1 MPLTEQLPGSVAPM
15 SGVERLQGELM
26 RRAHR
31 LEAVASLVVE
41 FRILGPVEVLS
52 GERPVAIEGRRTR
65 VLLAMLLVWRNQTVS
80 LDALIEGL
88 WPQGPPS
95 SAKGSLHVY
104 VSRLRSALAA
114 AGPLAGGER
123 IKRKPP
129 GYELRTLD
137 GEVDADRFERMLAV
151 AEAGLQDRRF
161 ATASSALRDALTL
174 VRGPVLGE
182 CRDDAFAQAE
192 VARLEAMT
200 VRAVERRVDADLA
213 LGRHAVLAGELEGLV
228 AAHPL
233 QERFREQLMLA
244 LYRSGRQ
251 ADALSAYQDAYQVLA
266 GELGL
271 VPGPGLRSLEAAIL
285 QQDPAIDYAPPERE
299 TGPAARGRLPFVGR
313 GRARQALDAAWRR
326 ARSGERQLV
335 LVEGDSGIGKTRLAT
350 EAAAAAGSGGGEI
363 LMGRAVGDAP
373 VPFFPF
379 VEALSPHAAGLG
391 PDRLRSIAGPGAPY
405 LAQLLPGLP
414 APGPPARPGEVGA
427 EASSHRYLMFEA
439 VVALLGAIAAPAG
452 AVLILD
458 EWHQADPSTV
468 QLLEHV
474 ARHQSPARLL
484 IIATVTTPPPTAGVL
499 LDLAAAGLAGRITLD
514 GLSGDE
520 AGELLAAAA
529 GRNGGMPAGL
539 ARAVADLTAG
549 VPLFVVEMGKGLA
562 ELDTRQAQVLAADLP
577 VPERIQALLDRRLS
591 RVAPFVASL
600 LATAS
605 VIGPSF
611 DPGVLAAL
619 CRQPESAVAG
629 QLQAAVAAGL
639 IHQDAAAG
647 QYRFA
652 HQLIQRTLLDRIGSA
667 ARARLQGELAHI
679 LIRPDAPAETSPAL
693 IAHHFAQAARFHARQ
708 AVTYAMHAGD
718 HAMSLLAFEDAA
730 ALYRSA
736 LASLRSFG
744 DPDPRLESR
753 IQVALGR
760 AHQACYQRSEA
771 MAAFR
776 RAGELAVSH
785 ADGQALADAAWGLM
799 VSAEFST
806 TDNESVEFLRHA
818 LAAFD
823 TADGS
828 LRARLTAGL
837 AQVLPAGDPEAASL
851 ARAAVDMARRVGQ
864 PTTLAWVLRAAVL
877 VTWSPDNLEWRRA
890 ATGEVIALAG
900 ELGWVELAM
909 DARNWRSAMR
919 EELGDF
925 GRADADRAGVE
936 RWAAQS
942 RRPFFAGLAAMRR
955 AGRALLEGR
964 YHDAEDEAGQML
976 AAGSESPDFIA
987 AYGVQL
993 LLLRRDQGRLA
1004 EIDALVAAQLAEA
1017 PHIPGWQVAQ
1027 AVVDTGLGRR
1037 SAARRRLAALAA
1049 GRAAGL
1055 PRDWLWLAATTV
1067 LADVCADLGAVD
1079 AAEDLRAAL
1088 SPFSGRVAVLGHG
1101 IAAAGAV
1108 DGPLGRLETLLQQWG
1123 PAGRHLA
1130 AAIALNRRI
1139 GAAPAL
1145 ARAQLGYAGLL
1156 LRRGSPGDRGQAAAL
1171 VDEASATARR
1181 LGMAGLEP
1189 ALQQARAMARAPQEN
1204 RKHPPRS

>member
-1 MPLTEQLPGSVAPM
+1 MPLTEQLSGSVALLG
-15 SGVERLQGELM
+15 SVERLPGELIQ
-26 RRAHR
+26 RTHR
-31 LEAVASLVVE
+31 LEAVASLVVD

-52 GERPVAIEGRRTR
+52 GGRRVAIEGRRTR

-80 LDALIEGL
+80 LDALIDGL

-95 SAKGSLHVY
+95 SAKSSLHAY

-151 AEAGLQDRRF
+151 AEADLQDRRF
-161 ATASSALRDALTL
+161 ASAAAALRDALML

-192 VARLEAMT
+192 AARLEAMQ

-213 LGRHAVLAGELEGLV
+213 LGRHAALAGELEGLV

-233 QERFREQLMLA
+233 RERFREQLMLA

-251 ADALSAYQDAYQVLA
+251 GDALSAYQDAYRVLA

-285 QQDPAIDYAPPERE
+285 QQDPAIDYVPPEPG
-299 TGPAARGRLPFVGR
+299 TGRVPFVGR
-313 GRARQALDAAWRR
+313 ERARLVLDTAWRR
-326 ARSGERQLV
+326 ARGGERQLV
-335 LVEGDSGIGKTRLAT
+335 VVEGDSGIGKTRLAT
-350 EAAAAAGSGGGEI
+350 EAAAAAGSEGGEV
-363 LMGRAVGDAP
+363 LLGRVVGEAL

-379 VEALSPHAAGLG
+379 VEALSPHAARLG
-391 PDRLRSIAGPGAPY
+391 PDRLQFIAGPGARY
-405 LAQLLPGLP
+405 LAQLLPGLS
-414 APGPPARPGEVGA
+414 APERPARPGDA
-427 EASSHRYLMFEA
+427 EARASSDRYRMFEA
-439 VVALLGAIAAPAG
+439 VVALLNAIAAPAG

-458 EWHQADPSTV
+458 DLHQADPSTM

-484 IIATVTTPPPTAGVL
+484 IIATVTTPPSAAGVL

-514 GLSGDE
+514 GL
-520 AGELLAAAA
+520 AGEEVSELLAAVM
-529 GRNGGMPAGL
+529 GRTGGMPAGL
-539 ARAVADLTAG
+539 ARAVTDLTAG
-549 VPLFVVEMGKGLA
+549 VPLFVMEMGQGLA
-562 ELDTRQAQVLAADLP
+562 DLDARQAQALAADLP
-577 VPERIQALLDRRLS
+577 VPERIQALLDRRLR
-591 RVAPFVASL
+591 RVAPFVGSL

-605 VIGPSF
+605 VIGPCF
-611 DPGVLAAL
+611 DAGVLAAL

-639 IHQDAAAG
+639 VHQDAVAG

-652 HQLIQRTLLDRIGSA
+652 HQLIQRV
-667 ARARLQGELAHI
+667 QGEIAHI
-679 LIRPDAPAETSPAL
+679 LIGPDAPAGVSPAV
-693 IAHHFAQAARFHARQ
+693 IAHHFERAARFHALQ
-708 AVTYAMHAGD
+708 AVTYAVQAGD
-718 HAMSLLAFEDAA
+718 HAMSLLAFENAV

-744 DPDPRLESR
+744 GPDARLESR
-753 IQVALGR
+753 ILVALGR
-760 AHQACYQRSEA
+760 AHQAAYQRGEA

-776 RAGELAVSH
+776 RAGELAVSQ
-785 ADGQALADAAWGLM
+785 ADGDTFADAALGLM
-799 VSAEFST
+799 VSSEFSN
-806 TDNESVEFLRHA
+806 TDQESVALFRRA

-823 TADGS
+823 AADGS

-837 AQVLPAGDPEAASL
+837 AWALPAGDPEAGSL
-851 ARAAVDMARRVGQ
+851 ARAAAGMARQVNQ
-864 PTTLAWVLRAAVL
+864 PATLAWALWAAVL
-877 VTWSPDNLEWRRA
+877 VTWSPDNLAWRQA
-890 ATGEVIALAG
+890 ATDEVIALADQ
-900 ELGWVELAM
+900 LGWPELAM
-909 DARNWRSAMR
+909 DARNWRSAML
-919 EELGDF
+919 EELADF
-925 GRADADRAGVE
+925 RHADADAE
-936 RWAAQS
+936 RWAAES

-955 AGRALLEGR
+955 AGRALLQGR
-964 YHDAEDEAGQML
+964 YHDAEDQAGQML
-976 AAGSESPDFIA
+976 AAGSDSPDFIA
-987 AYGVQL
+987 AYGAQL

-1004 EIDALVAAQLAEA
+1004 EIDALVAAQLAKA

-1027 AVVDTGLGRR
+1027 AVVDTGLGRP

-1049 GRAAGL
+1049 GRVAGL
-1055 PRDWLWLAATTV
+1055 PRDWLWLATTTV
-1067 LADVCADLGAVD
+1067 LADVCAELGALE
-1079 AAEDLRAAL
+1079 AAEELRAAL

-1101 IAAAGAV
+1101 IAAIGAV
-1108 DGPLGRLETLLQQWG
+1108 DGPLGRLETLLQQW
-1123 PAGRHLA
+1123 PAAEQHLA

-1145 ARAQLGYAGLL
+1145 ARAQLGYAELL
-1156 LRRGSPGDRGQAAAL
+1156 LRQGDPDDRGQAARL
-1171 VDEASATARR
+1171 LDQASATAAR
-1181 LGMAGLEP
+1181 LGMTGLEP
-1189 ALQQARAMARAPQEN
+1189 ALRQARAMTRAPQEN
-1204 RKHPPRS
+1204 RKHATRS

>member
-1 MPLTEQLPGSVAPM
+1 MAGAGWRS
-15 SGVERLQGELM
+15 
-26 RRAHR
+26 RAGGR
-31 LEAVASLVVE
+31 SAV
-41 FRILGPVEVLS
+41 
-52 GERPVAIEGRRTR
+52 
-65 VLLAMLLVWRNQTVS
+65 LLVWRNQTVS
-80 LDALIEGL
+80 LDALIDGL
-88 WPQGPPS
+88 WPQGPPL
-95 SAKGSLHVY
+95 SAKGSLHAY

-114 AGPLAGGER
+114 AGPLAGSER
-123 IKRKPP
+123 IRRKPP

-137 GEVDADRFERMLAV
+137 SEVDADRFERMLAV
-151 AEAGLQDRRF
+151 AEADLQDRRF
-161 ATASSALRDALTL
+161 ASASSALRDALML

-192 VARLEAMT
+192 VARLEAMQ

-251 ADALSAYQDAYQVLA
+251 ADALSAYQDAYRVLA
-266 GELGL
+266 EELGL

-285 QQDPAIDYAPPERE
+285 QQDPAIDYAPPAPE

-313 GRARQALDAAWRR
+313 ERARQVLDAAWRR
-326 ARSGERQLV
+326 ARGGERQLV

-350 EAAAAAGSGGGEI
+350 EAAGAAGSDGGEV
-363 LMGRAVGDAP
+363 LLGRAAGHAV

-379 VEALSPHAAGLG
+379 VEALGPHAARLG

-414 APGPPARPGEVGA
+414 APGPPARPGEAGA

-458 EWHQADPSTV
+458 DLHQADPSTM

-484 IIATVTTPPPTAGVL
+484 IIGTVTTPPPAAGVL
-499 LDLAAAGLAGRITLD
+499 LELAAAGLAGRITLD

-520 AGELLAAAA
+520 AGELLAAVT
-529 GRNGGMPAGL
+529 GRNGGTPAGL
-539 ARAVADLTAG
+539 ARAVTDLTAG
-549 VPLFVVEMGKGLA
+549 VPLFVIEMGKGLA
-562 ELDTRQAQVLAADLP
+562 ELDARQAQAQALAADLP
-577 VPERIQALLDRRLS
+577 VPERIQAILDQRLS

-600 LATAS
+600 LGTAS

-611 DPGVLAAL
+611 DAGVLAAL
-619 CRQPESAVAG
+619 CRQPEPAVAG
-629 QLQAAVAAGL
+629 QLEAAVAAGL
-639 IHQDAAAG
+639 VYQDTVAG

-652 HQLIQRTLLDRIGSA
+652 HQLIQRTLLERVGA
-667 ARARLQGELAHI
+667 PARARLQGELAHI
-679 LIRPDAPAETSPAL
+679 LIGPDAPAGTSPAV

-708 AVTYAMHAGD
+708 AVTYAVDAGD
-718 HAMSLLAFEDAA
+718 HAMSLLAFENAA

-760 AHQACYQRSEA
+760 AHQAAYQRSEA

-776 RAGELAVSH
+776 RAGELAVLH
-785 ADGQALADAAWGLM
+785 ADGQTLADAALGLM
-799 VSAEFST
+799 VSAEFSN
-806 TDNESVEFLRHA
+806 TDEESIALFRRA

-823 TADGS
+823 RADGS

-837 AQVLPAGDPEAASL
+837 AWALPAGDPEAASL
-851 ARAAVDMARRVGQ
+851 AQAAVGMARRIGQ
-864 PTTLAWVLRAAVL
+864 PATLAWALWAAVL
-877 VTWSPDNLEWRRA
+877 VTWSPDNLDWRQA
-890 ATGEVIALAG
+890 ATGEVIALADQ
-900 ELGWVELAM
+900 LGWVDLAM

-919 EELGDF
+919 EELADF
-925 GRADADRAGVE
+925 GQADADRASVE
-936 RWAAQS
+936 RWAAES

-955 AGRALLEGR
+955 AERALLQGR
-964 YHDAEDEAGQML
+964 YHDAEDDAGQML

-987 AYGVQL
+987 AYGAQL

-1004 EIDALVAAQLAEA
+1004 EIDALVAAQLAQA
-1017 PHIPGWQVAQ
+1017 PHIPGWQLAQ
-1027 AVVDTGLGRR
+1027 AVVDNGLGRR
-1037 SAARRRLAALAA
+1037 SGCPPPPGRAGRRPRRGAAQGLAVAGDHDAPRRRVRRPRRARSGGGPACRPVPVLRPGRRARPRHRRHRRGRRAPRTARDHAAAV
-1049 GRAAGL
+1049 GSSRAAPG
-1055 PRDWLWLAATTV
+1055 RRH
-1067 LADVCADLGAVD
+1067 GA
-1079 AAEDLRAAL
+1079 EPPHRRR
-1088 SPFSGRVAVLGHG
+1088 SRP
-1101 IAAAGAV
+1101 
-1108 DGPLGRLETLLQQWG
+1108 GPD
-1123 PAGRHLA
+1123 PAGL
-1130 AAIALNRRI
+1130 RRT
-1139 GAAPAL
+1139 AAP
-1145 ARAQLGYAGLL
+1145 
-1156 LRRGSPGDRGQAAAL
+1156 PGQPG
-1171 VDEASATARR
+1171 
-1181 LGMAGLEP
+1181 
-1189 ALQQARAMARAPQEN
+1189 
-1204 RKHPPRS
+1204 